1 MKMASTDHTI
11 EGTSLSVLD
20 GIIAGVLEDLEARKS
35 KTPLA
40 ELRSRVAD
48 VPPALDPLPAFRE
61 PGVSIIAE
69 VKRKSPSKGELA
81 NIPDPAS
88 LAGQYATGGAAAI
101 SVLTER
107 RRFGG
112 SLADLDAVR
121 GHVAIPVL
129 RKDFIVDPY
138 QLWEARAHGA
148 DLALLMVVSLG
159 DSQLADLTGLCHEL
173 GLTALVES
181 HTAEEVGRAIDAGA
195 KLLGINARDLTT
207 LKVDRST
214 FAALAPL
221 VPEGT
226 VRVAESGV
234 ANPKDVAEYHS
245 SGADVVLVGEAL
257 VRSGDPRAAVRDF
270 IETANANSRRPQ
282 PPTLNSAAASSTRH

>member
-1 MKMASTDHTI
+1 MTRRNV
-11 EGTSLSVLD
+11 SVLD
-20 GIIAGVLEDLEARKS
+20 GILIGVREDLEERKRE
-35 KTPLA
+35 TPLV

-48 VPPALDPLPAFRE
+48 MAPALDPLPAFGL

-69 VKRKSPSKGELA
+69 VKRKSPSKGDLA
-81 NIPDPAS
+81 DIPDPAL
-88 LAGQYATGGAAAI
+88 LATQYAAGGAAAI

-121 GHVAIPVL
+121 SHVDIPVL
-129 RKDFIVDPY
+129 RKDFIVEPY

-148 DLALLMVVSLG
+148 DLALLMVVSLS
-159 DSQLADLTGLCHEL
+159 DTELAELLGLCAEL

-181 HTAEEVGRAIDAGA
+181 HTAEEVGRAVDSGA

-207 LKVDRST
+207 LKVDRSV
-214 FAALAPL
+214 FAQLAPL
-221 VPEGT
+221 IPEGA

-234 ANPKDVAEYHS
+234 AHPQDVAEYRGW
-245 SGADVVLVGEAL
+245 GADVVLVGEAL
-257 VRSGDPRAAVRDF
+257 VRSGDPRTAIRDF
-270 IETANANSRRPQ
+270 IETANAP
-282 PPTLNSAAASSTRH
+282 AAQS

>member
-1 MKMASTDHTI
+1 MT
-11 EGTSLSVLD
+11 VLD
-20 GIIAGVLEDLEARKS
+20 GILNGVREDLEERKRQTS
-35 KTPLA
+35 LA

-48 VPPALDPLPAFRE
+48 MAPALDPLPAFGL
-61 PGVSIIAE
+61 PGVSILAE

-88 LAGQYATGGAAAI
+88 LASKYAAGGAAAI

-121 GHVAIPVL
+121 AQVDIPIL
-129 RKDFIVDPY
+129 RKDFIVEPY

-148 DLALLMVVSLG
+148 DLALLMVVSLPG
-159 DSQLADLTGLCHEL
+159 AQLTELLGVCAEL

-181 HTAEEVGRAIDAGA
+181 HTAEEVGRAVDSGA

-207 LKVDRST
+207 LKVDRSV
-214 FAALAPL
+214 FAELAPL
-221 VPEGT
+221 IPAGA

-234 ANPKDVAEYHS
+234 AGPQDVAAYRRW
-245 SGADVVLVGEAL
+245 GADVVLVGEAL
-257 VRSGDPRAAVRDF
+257 VRSGDPRTAVRGF
-270 IETANANSRRPQ
+270 IKSANASVAR
-282 PPTLNSAAASSTRH
+282 S